1 MTYIDGTTIRV
12 SEQFLWENF
21 SDQYVDEL
29 KKRCHQQKY
38 VDIPVGY
45 FKRSHLYRYPQLR
58 CIGAPSVRFVQEH
71 NQDLCV
77 SNSLASAFYNVG
89 FHDEATKIAMF
100 GQRKLAGGTVNAL
113 EKVVSYAT
121 CKANN
126 VLPSWIQPKM
136 KPLRFDWH
144 DLVEDQR
151 TVFLGVLF
159 SSDGNSSHAV
169 AIHGGFIYDANEV
182 VALPLCKD
190 ALDYCTSTEQKRSK
204 FVEFRRGYLFRYM
217 GQKPKFIHKMTLRV

>member
-1 MTYIDGTTIRV
+1 
-12 SEQFLWENF
+12 
-21 SDQYVDEL
+21 
-29 KKRCHQQKY
+29 
-38 VDIPVGY
+38 
-45 FKRSHLYRYPQLR
+45 
-58 CIGAPSVRFVQEH
+58 
-71 NQDLCV
+71 
-77 SNSLASAFYNVG
+77 
-89 FHDEATKIAMF
+89 
-100 GQRKLAGGTVNAL
+100 
-113 EKVVSYAT
+113 
-121 CKANN
+121 
-126 VLPSWIQPKM
+126 M

-217 GQKPKFIHKMTLRV
+217 GQKPKYIHKMTLHV